1 MNFSFTIFK
10 VHHNLRIF
18 VLIVKQ
24 HVEFLKY
31 MQMFDYAVNLL
42 LQKRMIAFGKLLL
55 HVLAVC

>member
-1 MNFSFTIFK
+1 MNFSFKIFK

-24 HVEFLKY
+24 HAEFLEY

-42 LQKRMIAFGKLLL
+42 L
-55 HVLAVC
+55 